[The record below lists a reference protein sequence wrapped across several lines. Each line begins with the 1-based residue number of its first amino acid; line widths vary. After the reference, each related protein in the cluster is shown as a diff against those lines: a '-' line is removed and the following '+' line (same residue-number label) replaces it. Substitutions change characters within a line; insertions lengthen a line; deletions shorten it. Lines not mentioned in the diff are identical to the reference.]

1 MRRFLGSFYG
11 EVAAV
16 YAALLL
22 AAAVALGLLGAQ
34 ALGRY
39 AQEANQRSNRT
50 LAAQLAPRF
59 QASLG
64 ADVDPVP
71 FEREARRIAEVRP
84 NVGIYLLSE
93 AGRVEGAYPRRPP
106 PEPRVGLEPV
116 RRFLAGGALPIFG
129 DDPHAAARSEPFSAA
144 SFEAGGRP
152 VILYVVLRD
161 GGRGS
166 LVDLLAT
173 SATAQLTFAGLAL
186 VLLGALALG
195 LFAFALLGR
204 RLRTV
209 TEAVAAFERGDLDR
223 RVGRRYG
230 GEVGRLAEA
239 FDRMAGTISGHVG
252 ELRRQ
257 AHLRRESLAA
267 LVHDLR
273 TPLAVLAGYLERM
286 REKGDRL
293 GPGELQRYTAIGARQ
308 TRAASRLVDELF
320 ELSKLEV
327 REVEPE
333 PEAFPLAELVQDV
346 AVQHGPRAEA
356 ADVRLEAERPERPE
370 RPVHAYADPV
380 LVERALANLVENAL
394 RVTPSG
400 GQVRLRTAEEEGRA
414 QVRVSDTG
422 PGIPADEVPRVFER
436 FYQGQARR
444 RNGSAGLGL
453 AIAKRLVEL
462 QGGTLEVERTS
473 EEGITFLVSLPLSS
487 PEGGRTSR
495 DVGARSDRL

>member
-1 MRRFLGSFYG
+1 M
-11 EVAAV
+11 
-16 YAALLL
+16 
-22 AAAVALGLLGAQ
+22 
-34 ALGRY
+34 
-39 AQEANQRSNRT
+39 
-50 LAAQLAPRF
+50 
-59 QASLG
+59 
-64 ADVDPVP
+64 
-71 FEREARRIAEVRP
+71 
-84 NVGIYLLSE
+84 
-93 AGRVEGAYPRRPP
+93 
-106 PEPRVGLEPV
+106 
-116 RRFLAGGALPIFG
+116 
-129 DDPHAAARSEPFSAA
+129 
-144 SFEAGGRP
+144 
-152 VILYVVLRD
+152 
-161 GGRGS
+161 
-166 LVDLLAT
+166 DLLAT

-204 RLRTV
+204 RLRAV
-209 TEAVAAFERGDLDR
+209 TEAVAALERGDLDR

-239 FDRMAGTISGHVG
+239 FDRMADTISGHVG

-356 ADVRLEAERPERPE
+356 ADVRLEAERPERPI
-370 RPVHAYADPV
+370 HAYADPV

-444 RNGSAGLGL
+444 QNGSAGLGL

-473 EEGITFLVSLPLSS
+473 EEGTTFLVSLPLSS

-495 DVGARSDRL
+495 DVGAQSDRL